1 MSDRPDIRPDIR
13 LEVAGQLWGGWTS
26 IEIRRGLEQ
35 CAGTF
40 SLDLTD
46 RWPGQES
53 RRSIK
58 TGAPCRV
65 LIDKAAVITGYIDE
79 VEAAWDAT
87 THSYRVSGRD
97 KTCDLV
103 DCCPPS
109 THIAQASLP
118 DLARRWAA
126 LFGIEVVVAAECNKP
141 VPSFKSDEGDTC
153 FEMLEKLAR
162 ANAVMLTSD
171 GEGRLVITRAGTE
184 KAGAALSLGRNLLHL
199 SMQSS
204 MENRFSEITVKG
216 QSAGSQGWNSGP
228 CAQGKGVAR
237 DEAVPRYRPLTLVA
251 EQEEFGNAGRRA
263 QHEVNI
269 RYGKGHNARARVC
282 GWYATP
288 GELWQPNRLAD
299 IMTGDLLVAT
309 WLITEVTW
317 RMDDNGC
324 LTELTLHPAEAYD
337 LVPVTPKSGK
347 GKAKGKGKKGKAS
360 NWPGLHE

>member
-1 MSDRPDIRPDIR
+1 MSDRPDIR
-13 LEVAGQLWGGWTS
+13 LEVGGQLWGGWTS

-58 TGAPCRV
+58 TGSPCRV
-65 LIDKAAVITGYIDE
+65 LIDKAPVITGYIDE

-109 THIAQASLP
+109 TQIAQASLP

-184 KAGAALSLGRNLLHL
+184 KAGAALSLGQNLLHL

-282 GWYATP
+282 GWYAKE

-317 RMDDNGC
+317 RMDEGGC
-324 LTELTLHPAEAYD
+324 LTELTLHPAEAFD